1 MANKTNKHR
10 HDQSAE
16 CVRYVKRNEWKQEM
30 KFIYVLIAIF
40 VSASVYGDEKLC
52 MYPDTDTR
60 ELEQA
65 KNYGSILIKM
75 VLVVVLHLPM
85 IMIAT
90 HSSQA

>member
-1 MANKTNKHR
+1 
-10 HDQSAE
+10 
-16 CVRYVKRNEWKQEM
+16 M

-65 KNYGSILIKM
+65 KNCGSIEDGLLTVDSVLMKKM
-75 VLVVVLHLPM
+75 M
-85 IMIAT
+85 WSKFGM
-90 HSSQA
+90 